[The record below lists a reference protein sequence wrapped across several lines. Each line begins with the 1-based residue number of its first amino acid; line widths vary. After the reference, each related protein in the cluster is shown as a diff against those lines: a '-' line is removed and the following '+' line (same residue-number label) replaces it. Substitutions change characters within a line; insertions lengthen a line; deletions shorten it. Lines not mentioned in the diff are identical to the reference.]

1 MDKMLSHKLAILCVK
16 YIPVIVALTHVL
28 AIILT
33 FLNIGTGLLGCILG
47 TSVISLVPMYIM
59 SYAFK
64 FCKYHRKILNYIV
77 FNKIAYLVDYIFVI
91 PAADKIIFMLYLI
104 VVGVFLTLIIRDYL
118 KYGDRNSA

>member
-1 MDKMLSHKLAILCVK
+1 
-16 YIPVIVALTHVL
+16 
-28 AIILT
+28 
-33 FLNIGTGLLGCILG
+33 
-47 TSVISLVPMYIM
+47 MYIM

-91 PAADKIIFMLYLI
+91 PAADKIIFMLYL
-104 VVGVFLTLIIRDYL
+104 VVAGIFLVLIIRDYL